1 MKAYECIQEEHTIRY
16 HVARIMY
23 I

>member
-1 MKAYECIQEEHTIRY
+1 MKAYECIQEEHIIRY